1 MTPEIRT
8 VTLERDYP
16 QPPDRLWRALTQ
28 PHLIAE
34 WLMPNDFKPE
44 ADHPFTLKGEWGGV
58 IECRVIEVT
67 PMTRLSYAW
76 NFNAEEAAYNLR
88 STVTFRLEPT
98 ATGTKLTM
106 EQTGFRPEQT
116 QAFHGAR
123 AGWAAFLD
131 RLAAVA
137 ATA

>member
-34 WLMPNDFKPE
+34 WLMPNDFRPE
-44 ADHPFTLKGEWGGV
+44 AGHPFTLKGEWGGV
-58 IECRVIEVT
+58 IDCEVIEVT

-123 AGWAAFLD
+123 AGWTAFLD
-131 RLAAVA
+131 RLATTA
-137 ATA
+137 ASA